1 MTRVKAT
8 VVAAFVLLTL
18 GLGPALAE
26 TSPADL
32 PLCQTN
38 LGDAGQIIAGIAG
51 LAYAPVEYDDV
62 RVLGEGFTANRS
74 VRNGLGVLVET
85 PVATPASAQAV
96 VEFLQGTAVQH
107 RCRVTSVPSDPNLQD
122 LAALQVGDCA
132 LTRTAGLP
140 QLYTGHMQ
148 VWQTPQKFDEK
159 GFWPVQVMYGS
170 TLSGRLILLIG
181 KAPGPGVVIWGA
193 ASKDHVLQANICP
206 FRVVD
211 AAGLGA
217 DLADSDLC
225 LDQNGVPMRL
235 KVGQTATL
243 KVPEG
248 DGQPFEFLEYAI
260 GDPDIVSSLRRDK
273 VTQTPVLR
281 ALAVGSTTIIML
293 DAQPEPQVRACVVQV
308 Q

>member
-1 MTRVKAT
+1 MLKST

-32 PLCQTN
+32 PPCQTN

-51 LAYAPVEYDDV
+51 LAYAPVGYDDV
-62 RVLGEGFTANRS
+62 RVQGDGFAANRY

-85 PVATPASAQAV
+85 PITTEASAQAV

-107 RCRVTSVPSDPNLQD
+107 RCRVTSVPYDPNLQD
-122 LAALQVGDCA
+122 PAALQVGDCA

-148 VWQTPQKFDEK
+148 VWQTPQKFDENAV
-159 GFWPVQVMYGS
+159 WPRDVMEIS

-193 ASKDHVLQANICP
+193 ASEDHVLHANFCP
-206 FRVVD
+206 FRVMD

-217 DLADSDLC
+217 DIADSDLC
-225 LDQNGVPMRL
+225 LDQSGGPMRL
-235 KVGQTATL
+235 TVGQTATL
-243 KVPEG
+243 KAPDS
-248 DGQPFEFLEYAI
+248 DGQPFDIAEYAI
-260 GDPDIVSSLRRDK
+260 GAPTIIDSLGRDK
-273 VTQTPVLR
+273 ATKTPILQAV
-281 ALAVGSTTIIML
+281 AVGTTNIIML
-293 DAQPEPQVRACVVQV
+293 DAQPEPQARACVVLV